1 MLKCLEYKAF
11 CVCMHGHVEGH
22 VLAILIVR
30 RQGVSLGRFNSM
42 FMSIQSLIV
51 QKKASG
57 REVLTGS
64 PV

>member
-1 MLKCLEYKAF
+1 MCACMGMLKGC
-11 CVCMHGHVEGH
+11 

-42 FMSIQSLIV
+42 VMSIKSLIV

-57 REVLTGS
+57 RELLAGS